1 MTAPRTHP
9 AAPAST
15 PEATGGVGTVLEFE
29 FSALALAALILHE
42 PLLGLGAP
50 WIPSAVAAQQ
60 EASSPVDDI
69 VVTADARGDRMTY
82 YVASRRLPVI
92 GPSSRDTVK
101 MFADF
106 LRFLRERAGSFTDG
120 SALIGLAVAGPHTPA
135 TEVDRLTAIAAEQHH
150 PAAFRAA
157 VATRSGPLRTRL
169 ALVDEI
175 VAEAAGRL
183 VWPDAVRGEQDWSWF
198 LLRNLRVAQPRLE
211 REGPD
216 LVYVV
221 GRLAGLVGADDPM
234 TCWQRLCK
242 IAQTVAGTA
251 GAVDEATVRK
261 QLRGHVRVASAPAL
275 ADARA
280 VLDAR
285 EADLR
290 ARTPG
295 LLVGPSAAQRRELA
309 LERGDARHALA
320 ERLATTGAAGGALVV
335 RGEPNVGKSTLVLHA
350 VDDVRAG
357 GGAVTA
363 LSLRD
368 LRGQLTALEGQLRHP
383 LRRVFAGSAVAPE
396 RLLVLDGAEAVQEGA
411 AADFS
416 AVVSAAVDAGL
427 GVVAVCRDDAA
438 AAVSA
443 QLAQVA
449 AQNPQE
455 FLVTSLNDADV
466 DVVLSAFDALARL
479 RDRRSRWLLG
489 RVGLAAMLLRGGTGL
504 RTGPLA
510 EADVFDACWRGW
522 VRRDEQRPPGEPTPD
537 ERERAMLALARHEL
551 GSEDGNESPGA
562 LASLRSDGLLLPFGP
577 GASWRPSE
585 AFTDDVVRDLA
596 TSRLLLTTGVR
607 MLASASAPRWAL
619 HAGLVAC
626 QGQILRG
633 ADELVPAMAAIVS
646 DCAAV
651 AESFGER
658 WSDLPWEALLTS
670 PLASRLLN
678 DPDAALTGK
687 QRTWLAELLRVARQ
701 RFVNATIGDPLALE
715 PLVDWLA
722 RQRLADDPVPREAR
736 EPADEVTLAWLR
748 GLAIRPDATI
758 DDDARAVRQRV
769 RDALRS
775 RASDDRVD
783 PKVLLGTA
791 LLGGDLE
798 QQDRDLLVGLAAERP
813 GFLADVVE
821 DVAVARALAESNAKL
836 LADLALAYYRADRRD
851 RHAGWADDGVRRHTH
866 LPGFGAPAAAWYFG
880 PFWALL
886 QADLTLGLAT
896 INALLDH
903 AVTDG
908 SARPTRSWDLLGT
921 GPRDY
926 FGDGSTYTWYRGMG
940 VCPTP
945 CTSALLAVERLA
957 DSFVRAGVPVRRVAS
972 HLLASATALPMVA
985 LVVGFVVRHFDAVT
999 DELDDILATPELWDL
1014 EIARATH
1021 EHTGM
1026 LMHHDEHDIAGRDRR
1041 RWSLRDVAM
1050 TLVANAKLNADDAA
1064 LQRLERVHERLLA
1077 AAAAEAD
1084 SNGRLSV
1091 TVRMNA
1097 GFLVADSYSLQ
1108 PLPDSTV
1115 VVQYDEPADVTAELA
1130 EERVRLARVETV
1142 LGLSNGYHLRLT
1154 PPHGNDPPD
1163 IDADRLVADLAAVR
1177 SLGDAPLDDREYQ
1190 AGVAVA
1196 AAVVRAAACGV
1207 DLAAAG
1213 IPLDGILWAASAV
1226 LGAAEAG
1233 TQYPLAI
1240 EESLYS
1246 SGADRVAASAVP
1258 SLLRRGFADTL
1269 TACGADAPMDAEDV
1283 QYVATALTGLATSRF
1298 HEVRRF
1304 VALALREVW
1313 AEPCHDLLGACLHR
1327 RAWTA
1332 VEEAAADV
1340 ALAPW
1345 HDGRRDY
1352 TRLNAPVFEAL
1363 LSADEKDLARP
1374 RLSAALAMAASASTS
1389 AACLAADAVPLRDA
1403 LLDAWARTSVHY
1415 GHEGYSTRPEEHVL
1429 VADALLATADADPE
1443 LLPRAISLLGGLT
1456 EATSDLLDACCTAA
1470 AYSRKRR
1477 DQIGR
1482 AWPTLMAGVLEH
1494 PAPAEPDTRH
1504 RGSRERSNAVA
1515 ALIPSP
1521 QPVTFDEDMDAT
1533 IRAAAE
1539 GWPRVADLTDLIDRW
1554 LPLAGSGRAVD
1565 NLVRL
1570 LRTAPRDEQ
1579 IDRGLPWIRSLV
1591 VRPGRTVTD
1600 SFTVVG
1606 WLQSIRGS
1614 RRLAEGSRHHYDVL
1628 VDALATAGSL
1638 AAQQLQAQDE

>member
-1 MTAPRTHP
+1 MTEPRTP
-9 AAPAST
+9 LTAPAST
-15 PEATGGVGTVLEFE
+15 PEASGGIGTVLEFE

-50 WIPSAVAAQQ
+50 WIPSTVAAQQ
-60 EASSPVDDI
+60 KASSPVDDI

-82 YVASRRLPVI
+82 YVASRRSPVI
-92 GPSSRDTVK
+92 GPSSGDTVR

-106 LRFLRERAGSFTDG
+106 LRLLRERAGSFTDG

-135 TEVDRLTAIAAEQHH
+135 TEVDRLTAIAAEQHD

-157 VATRSGPLRTRL
+157 VAARSGPLRTRL

-175 VAEAAGRL
+175 VADAAGRL
-183 VWPDAVRGEQDWSWF
+183 AWPDAVRGEQDWSWF

-216 LVYVV
+216 LVHVV
-221 GRLAGLVGADDPM
+221 GRLAGLVGAEDAL

-290 ARTPG
+290 ARTRG
-295 LLVGPSAAQRRELA
+295 LLVGASAAQRRELT
-309 LERGDARHALA
+309 LERGDARLALA
-320 ERLATTGAAGGALVV
+320 ERLATTAAAGGALLV
-335 RGEPNVGKSTLVLHA
+335 RGEPNIGKSTLVLHA

-383 LRRVFAGSAVAPE
+383 LRRVLAASAVAPE

-411 AADFS
+411 AAEFS

-443 QLAQVA
+443 QLAEA
-449 AQNPQE
+449 AVQNPQE
-455 FLVTSLNDADV
+455 FLVPSLNDADV
-466 DVVLSAFDALARL
+466 DAVLSAFDALARL

-489 RVGLAAMLLRGGTGL
+489 RVGLAAMLLRGGTEL

-522 VRRDEQRPPGEPTPD
+522 VRRGEQTPPGEPTPD
-537 ERERAMLALARHEL
+537 ERERAMLALARREL
-551 GSEDGNESPGA
+551 GTEDGDESPGA
-562 LASLRSDGLLLPFGP
+562 LPSLRSDGLLLPFGP
-577 GASWRPSE
+577 GASWRPSD

-607 MLASASAPRWAL
+607 MLASAPAPRWAL

-633 ADELVPAMAAIVS
+633 ANELVPAMAAIVS
-646 DCAAV
+646 DCAVV

-678 DPDAALTGK
+678 DPDAALTGE
-687 QRTWLAELLRVARQ
+687 RRAWLAELLRVARQ

-748 GLAIRPDATI
+748 GLAMRPDATVA
-758 DDDARAVRQRV
+758 DDARAVRQRV
-769 RDALRS
+769 RDALRT
-775 RASDDRVD
+775 RAADDRVD
-783 PKVLLGTA
+783 PTVLLSTA
-791 LLGGDLE
+791 LLGDDLE
-798 QQDRDLLVGLAAERP
+798 QQDRDLLVGVAADRP

-821 DVAVARALAESNAKL
+821 DVSVARALAGSNPKL
-836 LADLALAYYRADRRD
+836 LAELALAYYRADRRD
-851 RHAGWADDGVRRHTH
+851 RYAGWADDGVRGHTH
-866 LPGFGAPAAAWYFG
+866 VAGFGVPPAAWYFG

-886 QADLTLGLAT
+886 QADLPLGLAT

-903 AVTDG
+903 AVAEG
-908 SARPTRSWDLLGT
+908 SAQPTRSWDLLGT

-926 FGDGSTYTWYRGMG
+926 FGDESTYTWYRGMG
-940 VCPTP
+940 VCPAP

-957 DSFVRAGVPVRRVAS
+957 DASVHVGVPVPRVAS
-972 HLLASATALPMVA
+972 HLLASTTALPMVA
-985 LVVGFVVRHFDAVT
+985 LVVGFVVRHVGAVT

-1014 EIARATH
+1014 EIARATY

-1026 LMHHDEHDIAGRDRR
+1026 LMQYDEHDVAGRDRR

-1050 TLVANAKLNADDAA
+1050 SLVANAKLDADDAA
-1064 LQRLERVHERLLA
+1064 LQRLERVRERLLA
-1077 AAAAEAD
+1077 AAEAD
-1084 SNGRLSV
+1084 GRLTVS
-1091 TVRMNA
+1091 VRMNA

-1108 PLPDSTV
+1108 LLPDVTV
-1115 VVQYDEPADVTAELA
+1115 AVQYDEPADVTAELA

-1142 LGLSNGYHLRLT
+1142 LGLSNRYHLRLT

-1163 IDADRLVADLAAVR
+1163 IGADRLVADLASVR
-1177 SLGDAPLDDREYQ
+1177 SLGDTPLDDREYQ

-1196 AAVVRAAACGV
+1196 AAVVRAAARGI

-1213 IPLDGILWAASAV
+1213 MPLDGILWAASVV
-1226 LGAAEAG
+1226 LGAAEAE
-1233 TQYPLAI
+1233 TQHPLAI

-1246 SGADRVAASAVP
+1246 SGADRVAASAVT
-1258 SLLRRGFADTL
+1258 SLLRSGFADTL
-1269 TACGADAPMDAEDV
+1269 AACGADASMDAEDM

-1304 VALALREVW
+1304 VALALGEVW
-1313 AEPCHDLLGACLHR
+1313 AEPCHDLLGTCLHR

-1332 VEEAAADV
+1332 VEEAAVHV
-1340 ALAPW
+1340 AFAPW

-1352 TRLNAPVFEAL
+1352 TRLHAPVVEAL

-1374 RLSAALAMAASASTS
+1374 RLSAALAMAARACTS

-1429 VADALLATADADPE
+1429 VADALLAAADADPE

-1470 AYSRKRR
+1470 AYSRERR
-1477 DQIGR
+1477 HQIGR
-1482 AWPTLMAGVLEH
+1482 AWPSLMASVLDH
-1494 PAPAEPDTRH
+1494 PAPAEPDTR
-1504 RGSRERSNAVA
+1504 RQGSRERSNVVA

-1521 QPVTFDEDMDAT
+1521 RPVMFDKDMDAT
-1533 IRAAAE
+1533 IRAAAD
-1539 GWPRVADLTDLIDRW
+1539 GWPRVADLAALIDRW
-1554 LPLAGSGRAVD
+1554 LPLAAGSGRAVD

-1570 LRTAPRDEQ
+1570 LRTAPLDEQ

-1606 WLQSIRGS
+1606 WLESIRGS
-1614 RRLAEGSRHHYDVL
+1614 GRLAEGSRHHYDVV

-1638 AAQQLQAQDE
+1638 AAQQLQAEDE

>member
-1 MTAPRTHP
+1 MTEPRTSPTAP
-9 AAPAST
+9 ANT

-42 PLLGLGAP
+42 PLMGLGAP

-82 YVASRRLPVI
+82 YVASRRSPVI
-92 GPSSRDTVK
+92 GPSSGDTVK

-106 LRFLRERAGSFTDG
+106 LGLLRERVGSFTDG
-120 SALIGLAVAGPHTPA
+120 SALIGLAVAGPHTA
-135 TEVDRLTAIAAEQHH
+135 VTEVDRLAAIAAEQHD
-150 PAAFRAA
+150 PTAFRAA
-157 VATRSGPLRTRL
+157 VAVRSGQLRTRL
-169 ALVDEI
+169 RLVDEI
-175 VAEAAGRL
+175 LDKAANRL
-183 VWPDAVRGEQDWSWF
+183 AWPDAVRREQDWSWF
-198 LLRNLRVAQPRLE
+198 LLRSLRVAQPRLE
-211 REGPD
+211 RDGPD
-216 LVYVV
+216 LAYVV
-221 GRLAGLVGADDPM
+221 GRLGGLVGTDDAM

-251 GAVDEATVRK
+251 GAVDEATVRR

-290 ARTPG
+290 ARTRG
-295 LLVGPSAAQRRELA
+295 LLVGPSGGQWRELT
-309 LERGDARHALA
+309 LERRDARQALA
-320 ERLATTGAAGGALVV
+320 ERLATVGAAGGALVV

-350 VDDVRAG
+350 VDDVRTA

-368 LRGQLTALEGQLRHP
+368 LRGQLTALEGQLRIP
-383 LRRVFAGSAVAPE
+383 LWRVLAGSAVAPE
-396 RLLVLDGAEAVQEGA
+396 RLLVLDGSEAVQEGA
-411 AADFS
+411 ADVFT
-416 AVVSAAVDAGL
+416 AVVSAGVDAGL
-427 GVVAVCRDDAA
+427 GVVTVCRDDAA

-443 QLAQVA
+443 RLAEA
-449 AQNPQE
+449 AAREPHE
-455 FLVTSLNDADV
+455 FVVKSLEDDDV
-466 DVVLSAFDALARL
+466 DAVLSGFDALARL

-489 RVGLAAMLLRGGTGL
+489 RVGLAAMLLRGGMEL
-504 RTGPLA
+504 QAGPLA

-522 VRRDEQRPPGEPTPD
+522 VRRREQAAPGEPTPD
-537 ERERAMLALARHEL
+537 ERERAMLAIARREL
-551 GSEDGNESPGA
+551 GTHAPDESPGA
-562 LASLRSDGLLLPFGP
+562 LLSLRSDGLLLPFGA
-577 GASWRPSE
+577 GASWRPAD
-585 AFTDDVVRDLA
+585 AFSDDVVRDLA

-607 MLASASAPRWAL
+607 TLAAASAPRWAI
-619 HAGLVAC
+619 HAALVAC
-626 QGQILRG
+626 QGQMLRA
-633 ADELVPAMAAIVS
+633 ADELVPAVAAIVT

-670 PLASRLLN
+670 PLVSRLLD
-678 DPDAALTGK
+678 DPDADPTGE
-687 QRTWLAELLRVARQ
+687 RRSWLVELLRVARQ

-722 RQRLADDPVPREAR
+722 RQVPVGGQLPREVR
-736 EPADEVTLAWLR
+736 EPADELTLAWLR
-748 GLAIRPDATI
+748 GLAMGA
-758 DDDARAVRQRV
+758 DDTVDEDVRAVRWQV

-775 RASDDRVD
+775 RAADDRVD
-783 PKVLLGTA
+783 PTVLLGTA
-791 LLGGDLE
+791 LLSHDLE
-798 QQDRDLLVGLAAERP
+798 QQDHDLLVGVAADRP

-821 DVAVARALAESNAKL
+821 DVAVARTLAGSNPDL
-836 LADLALAYYRADRRD
+836 LADLTLGYYRADRRD
-851 RHAGWADDGVRRHTH
+851 RYAGWADDGVRRHTH
-866 LPGFGAPAAAWYFG
+866 VWGFGVPTSAWYFG

-886 QADLTLGLAT
+886 QADPALGLAT

-903 AVTDG
+903 AVADG
-908 SARPTRSWDLLGT
+908 SARPARSWDLLGT
-921 GPRDY
+921 GPRDF
-926 FGDGSTYTWYRGMG
+926 FGDMSTYTWYRGMG
-940 VCPTP
+940 VCPAP

-957 DSFVRAGVPVRRVAS
+957 DASVRAGVPVRDVAS
-972 HLLASATALPMVA
+972 HLLTSTTALPMVA

-1014 EIARATH
+1014 EITRATH

-1026 LMHHDEHDIAGRDRR
+1026 LLQHDEPEVAGRDRR
-1041 RWSLRDVAM
+1041 RWSLRDAAM
-1050 TLVANAKLNADDAA
+1050 ALVANAKLTGDDVA
-1064 LQRLERVHERLLA
+1064 LQRLTRVRERLLA
-1077 AAAAEAD
+1077 EAAAGAD
-1084 SNGRLSV
+1084 GRAPVS
-1091 TVRMNA
+1091 VRMNA
-1097 GFLVADSYSLQ
+1097 GFLVADSYGLQ
-1108 PLPDSTV
+1108 PLADGTV
-1115 VVQYDEPADVTAELA
+1115 AVQYNEPADVTAELA
-1130 EERVRLARVETV
+1130 EERTRLARVQTV
-1142 LGLSNGYHLRLT
+1142 LGLSNRYRLRLI
-1154 PPHGNDPPD
+1154 PPHGNEPPD

-1177 SLGDAPLDDREYQ
+1177 SLGDAPLDDREYD

-1196 AAVVRAAACGV
+1196 AAVVRAAARGV
-1207 DLAAAG
+1207 NLAAAG
-1213 IPLDGILWAASAV
+1213 MPLDGILWARSAV
-1226 LGAAEAG
+1226 LIAAKHQ
-1233 TQYPLAI
+1233 TQHPLAI

-1258 SLLRRGFADTL
+1258 SLLRRGFADAI
-1269 TACGADAPMDAEDV
+1269 TACGANAPMDANDV
-1283 QYVATALTGLATSRF
+1283 QYIVKALTALATSRF

-1313 AEPCHDLLGACLHR
+1313 AEPCHDLLGTCPHW

-1340 ALAPW
+1340 AFAPW

-1352 TRLNAPVFEAL
+1352 TRLKAPVVEAL
-1363 LSADEKDLARP
+1363 LSADEKDLALP
-1374 RLSAALAMAASASTS
+1374 RLSAALAMVTRASAS
-1389 AACLAADAVPLRDA
+1389 AACLADDAVPLRDA

-1415 GHEGYSTRPEEHVL
+1415 SHEGYSTRPEEHVL
-1429 VADALLATADADPE
+1429 VADALLATTDADPE
-1443 LLPRAISLLGGLT
+1443 LLPRAIGLLGGLT

-1470 AYSRKRR
+1470 AYSAERR
-1477 DQIGR
+1477 DQLGC
-1482 AWPTLMAGVLEH
+1482 AWPTLMAGVLDH
-1494 PAPAEPDTRH
+1494 PVPAEPDTPRR
-1504 RGSRERSNAVA
+1504 RGFRGRSNAVA
-1515 ALIPSP
+1515 ALIPRP

-1554 LPLAGSGRAVD
+1554 LPLGAGSGRAID

-1570 LRTAPRDEQ
+1570 LRTAPLDEQ

-1591 VRPGRTVTD
+1591 ARPGRTVTD

-1606 WLQSIRGS
+1606 WLESIRGS
-1614 RRLAEGSRHHYDVL
+1614 GRLAAGSRHHYDVL